1 MVKKLWR
8 YVKPFYL
15 IPERYGQTD
24 RQTDRQTD
32 LLYWRAIKTT
42 KINGSVECR
51 WCMTKSPSITVGRR
65 SRAWSPDINTAT
77 VSPAIN
83 KIRSWVARFSR
94 SRLWQMVLKNTQQ
107 FNTFSLTSP
116 GGYRPVAWLTLLE
129 SCRRVDVKSWLTC
142 NAVTYRFPDIRGK
155 MAKLGVWQA
164 KNGPPETL
172 FDAAFGNP

>member
-1 MVKKLWR
+1 MLVKLEWSGYRIVEKLWR

-24 RQTDRQTD
+24 RQTDRQAD

-116 GGYRPVAWLTLLE
+116 GGGGLPPRGVAYIIRKL
-129 SCRRVDVKSWLTC
+129 SSSWC
-142 NAVTYRFPDIRGK
+142 
-155 MAKLGVWQA
+155 
-164 KNGPPETL
+164 
-172 FDAAFGNP
+172 